1 MFVLKSKYFLII
13 ERIKDIN
20 LSNIKKINKFVIIYR
35 SNKIQDSI
43 DSLVKFR
50 KMCNR
55 KKIKFYIANDL
66 KLCILLKADG
76 IYLSA
81 YNKSYKALNILK
93 PHFDII
99 GSAHNFK
106 EIFEKL
112 KQGCELIILSK
123 LFIVEYDQKS
133 SCLGLIKYNK
143 FLNHVYKKLIP
154 LGGINFNNLNKL
166 NIVNSE
172 GFALLSEIK
181 KKPAK
186 IFSRLF

>member
-20 LSNIKKINKFVIIYR
+20 LSNIKKNKFVIIYR
-35 SNKIQDSI
+35 SYKTK
-43 DSLVKFR
+43 DSLKNLIKFR
-50 KMCNR
+50 RECLK

-66 KLCILLKADG
+66 KLCVTLKADG

-81 YNKSYKALNILK
+81 FNKSFKPLSLLK
-93 PHFDII
+93 NKFKII
-99 GSAHNFK
+99 GSAHNYK

-112 KQGCELIILSK
+112 KQGCELIIFSK
-123 LFIVEYDQKS
+123 LFIVNYDRNS
-133 SCLGLIKYNK
+133 PYLGLVKYNK
-143 FLNHVYKKLIP
+143 FLNYFNKKLIP
-154 LGGINFNNLNKL
+154 LGGINFQNLNKIKL
-166 NIVNSE
+166 INCE
-172 GFALLSEIK
+172 GLALLSEVK

>member
-1 MFVLKSKYFLII
+1 MFVLKNKYFLII

-123 LFIVEYDQKS
+123 LYS
-133 SCLGLIKYNK
+133 
-143 FLNHVYKKLIP
+143 
-154 LGGINFNNLNKL
+154 
-166 NIVNSE
+166 
-172 GFALLSEIK
+172 
-181 KKPAK
+181 
-186 IFSRLF
+186 